1 MKYLYPWQHE
11 SWQVLQGLHT
21 HLPNALLL
29 KGAQGIGKLDL
40 ALNFAHALLCSHS
53 ASSGMACG
61 KCDSCHW
68 LLQGNHPD
76 FRIIQPAALT
86 VEEPDEKVGGKKPS
100 REITVEQIRD
110 LSAFSNLSAH
120 RGDYRVVII
129 CPAETMNLNA
139 ANSLLKTLEEP
150 SDKLLFLLVT
160 HRPQHLLPTILS
172 RCLGFTVNT
181 PSREIGAAWL
191 TTQGVKNP
199 HHALA
204 QTGFSPLQALVWA
217 EQGEG
222 ADARQLLLNALQQ
235 PKTMD
240 ALSLADSL
248 QRSKP
253 IHIIHCLQQ
262 WTHDLYIA
270 KLTGQVRYFSEYTDA
285 IDRLANDAATQTLLS
300 FQRDLQ
306 EARRS
311 ADHPLNAKLVS
322 ESLLISYLQLFQK
335 S

>member
-1 MKYLYPWQHE
+1 MKELYPWQHE
-11 SWQVLQGLHT
+11 SWKALQGLRA

-40 ALNFAHALLCSHS
+40 ALNFAHALLCPHPTSD
-53 ASSGMACG
+53 GMACG
-61 KCDSCHW
+61 QCDSCHW
-68 LLQGNHPD
+68 LSQGNHPD

-86 VEEPDEKVGGKKPS
+86 VEDPDEKVGGKKPS
-100 REITVEQIRD
+100 REITVEQIRE
-110 LSAFSNLSAH
+110 LSGFSNLSAH

-160 HRPQHLLPTILS
+160 HRPQHLLPTIIS
-172 RCLGFTVNT
+172 RCLSFTVNT
-181 PSREIGAAWL
+181 PSREVGTTWL

-199 HHALA
+199 HHALT

-222 ADARQLLLNALQQ
+222 ADARQLLVNALQQ

-248 QRSKP
+248 QRSMP
-253 IHIIHCLQQ
+253 IHVIHCLQQ
-262 WTHDLYIA
+262 WTQDLYTA
-270 KLTGQVRYFSEYTDA
+270 KLTGQVRYFTEYGDVIA
-285 IDRLANDAATQTLLS
+285 RLANSASTQLLLT

-311 ADHPLNAKLVS
+311 AYHPLNAKLVF
-322 ESLLISYLQLFQK
+322 ESLLISYLQLFSK
-335 S
+335 A